1 MAWNSTYLGCKAVG
15 VLASILM
22 KWFIA
27 KPEIERVVSPVKL
40 VPVKDG
46 LEPRAVFDVDDEW
59 ASFDFRRSS
68 RLHYVSIDAT
78 RWLLVAG

>member
-59 ASFDFRRSS
+59 ASFDFSIS
-68 RLHYVSIDAT
+68 RHYVSIDAT